1 MSKATPGKRKR
12 RTYSDADVAGAVL
25 LLEAAG
31 YPDRR
36 GALLEV
42 SKATNINDETLRT
55 WYTKERRTVDP
66 HIQERKRAEIVDA
79 LGELQEKLIRK
90 LSEKL
95 EDNSA
100 SLRDIAIAF
109 GIVSDKR
116 ALLLGNATQNVQQ
129 RLVIERKGLTIDGR
143 TAPLQI
149 GTDTESSEGG
159 DGGETMERGGLWP
172 KVGEDVARD

>member
-1 MSKATPGKRKR
+1 MSKATPGIRKR

-36 GALLEV
+36 GAMEEV
-42 SKATNINDETLRT
+42 CKATGINDNTLRN
-55 WYTKERRTVDP
+55 WYTRERRTIDP
-66 HIQERKRAEIVDA
+66 RVEGRKRAEIVDA
-79 LGELQEKLIRK
+79 LGDLQDKLIRK

-116 ALLLGNATQNVQQ
+116 ALLLGHATQNVEQ
-129 RLVIERKGLTIDGR
+129 RLVIERTGLTIDGSAAA
-143 TAPLQI
+143 TPIQI
-149 GTDTESSEGG
+149 GTDAKPNTGS
-159 DGGETMERGGLWP
+159 DGM
-172 KVGEDVARD
+172 